1 MREID
6 FSKWELRKFAIKMK
20 DAEAFKHADCVGTL
34 EEEFEMKAVTKSCR
48 GVVVKTRIKPIG
60 GTLNMSMRVPYD
72 VYCDMFDMNGRA
84 DLVEGVQGYGIN
96 NVHKEFCAVGEL
108 YNEDEEMLLVAYP
121 NCVNAA
127 GPNTNVENGA
137 EEIAEVEL
145 EISIMPDENGYLRYE
160 ALPTDLTSTNA
171 TIATKWMTEFTPDLV
186 GKTPSA

>member
-20 DAEAFKHADCVGTL
+20 NAEAYKHADCVGTL
-34 EEEFEMKAVTKSCR
+34 EEEFEMKTVTKSCR
-48 GVVVKTRIKPIG
+48 GVVVKKRIKPIG
-60 GTLNMSMRVPYD
+60 GTLNMSLRVPYD
-72 VYCDMFDMNGRA
+72 VYCDMFDMNNRA

-96 NVHKEFCAVGEL
+96 NVHQEFSAVGEL
-108 YNEDEEMLLVAYP
+108 YNEDDEMLLVAYP

-160 ALPTDLTSTNA
+160 ALPTDLTSGNA
-171 TIATKWMTEFTPDLV
+171 SIATQWMTNFTPELV
-186 GKTPSA
+186 EKAVTA